1 MVYEIAE
8 LQIQPG
14 QEREFEAAV
23 RQAVPIFQ
31 RSPGCHGM
39 ELQRVVE
46 DAGSYRLVVQ
56 WETVEH
62 HTVQFRGGENFAA
75 WRALVGKFF
84 ARPPA
89 VKHASAVFRGF

>member
-8 LQIQPG
+8 LQVHPG

-23 RQAVPIFQ
+23 QQAVPIFK
-31 RSPGCHGM
+31 RSAGCGGV

-62 HTVQFRGGENFAA
+62 HTVTFRGGENFAA

-84 ARPPA
+84 ARPPV
-89 VKHASAVFRGF
+89 VKHASTVLRGF